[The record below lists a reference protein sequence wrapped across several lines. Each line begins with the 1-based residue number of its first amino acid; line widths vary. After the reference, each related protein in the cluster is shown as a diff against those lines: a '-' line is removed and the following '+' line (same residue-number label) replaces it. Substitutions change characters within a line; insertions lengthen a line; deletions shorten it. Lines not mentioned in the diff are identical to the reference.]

1 MNLASQKSFLTN
13 KLNQL
18 AQLLDFAFQIIQK
31 SKIMKTLKIFLAG
44 FAMILSSS
52 LHAQVSVSVNIGGRP
67 DWAPVAYN
75 EANYYYLPD
84 VEAYYDV
91 RSSNFIYANNG
102 TWIHARTLP
111 TRYRSY
117 DLHSGPKVVLTDYR
131 GNRPYTHFKSHK
143 VKYYNGYHA
152 PQTVVVKEVHHNHH
166 QKKHKAKHYK
176 KHHHH

>member
-1 MNLASQKSFLTN
+1 MNLASQKLFLTN
-13 KLNQL
+13 KFNQL

-52 LHAQVSVSVNIGGRP
+52 LQAQVSVSVNIGGRP
-67 DWAPVAYN
+67 DWAPVAYT

-91 RSSNFIYANNG
+91 RASNFIYANNG

-111 TRYRSY
+111 ARYRSY
-117 DLHSGPKVVLTDYR
+117 DLYSGPTVVLTDYR
-131 GNRPYTHFKSHK
+131 GNRPYTHFKNHR
-143 VKYYNGYHA
+143 VKYYHGYRA
-152 PQTVVVKEVHHNHH
+152 PQTVVVKEVHH
-166 QKKHKAKHYK
+166 KHYK
-176 KHHHH
+176 KYKPAKHHKHHHRD